1 MERNS
6 NKFGYVEA
14 GQLITVDLYFFVVG
28 ANFSLYEKIRDFDR
42 QNAELGNP
50 YTGEDKVKAFLD
62 FLIENGLGSP
72 LTAMPPDTDP
82 LIIDHRA
89 NQINREFSMNGPIPT
104 EEQLD
109 EFWELGPN
117 LVPHLNK
124 FQVLTLVNHMDIEV
138 EGTQVRHCVI
148 GLNSE
153 PDVNWDRIMPVV
165 VACNIIKLREQE
177 AANMIK
183 YGFVMQTVMGDA
195 ETGGPSFVYTR
206 GLAEKYGLEVFMA
219 GNINHNFMGS
229 MVGEV
234 ATLVTQGKHPREF
247 NNFDLKPPMTGKV
260 AQVVSP
266 LLFTEYMLGAA
277 PKNGEPEPKVYQ
289 ILITDKA
296 GIFPGEDGHDETFN
310 EIIPASIFLKED
322 TLH

>member
-1 MERNS
+1 LERKS

-14 GQLITVDLYFFVVG
+14 GQLVTIDMYFMVAAVG
-28 ANFSLYEKIRDFDR
+28 FSLYEAIREFDVV
-42 QNAELGNP
+42 NDALITP
-50 YTGEDKVKAFLD
+50 HTGENKAKAFLD
-62 FLIENGLGSP
+62 SLISRDMGVP
-72 LTAMPPDTDP
+72 LTKMPPDNDP
-82 LIIDHRA
+82 MIVDFRE
-89 NQINREFSMNGPIPT
+89 NQINREFTMTGPIPT
-104 EEQLD
+104 EEQMD

-138 EGTQVRHCVI
+138 EETQVRHCVI

-177 AANMIK
+177 AENMIK
-183 YGFVMQTVMGDA
+183 YGFVMQAVMGDT
-195 ETGGPSFVYTR
+195 ETGAPTFVYTR
-206 GLAEKYGLEVFMA
+206 GLAEKFGYEIFMA
-219 GNINHNFMGS
+219 GNINHNFLGS

-234 ATLVTQGKHPREF
+234 ATLAMQGKHPREF
-247 NNFDLKPPMTGKV
+247 NNFDLKAPMAGKIV
-260 AQVVSP
+260 QVVSP

-277 PKNGEPEPKVYQ
+277 PKEGEPEPKVYQ

-296 GIFPGEDGHDETFN
+296 GIFPGEEGHDESFN
-310 EIIPASIFLKED
+310 EIIPASIFIKED